1 MLKLSNYI
9 NGEFLPPLN
18 KKYINNYSPTDGK
31 VYSLIPDS
39 QESDVT
45 IAVDAAKNSFSSW
58 GRSKKEHRYEWMMKL
73 ADAVDKNAKKLIEA
87 ESFDNGKPEWLAKT
101 VDIPRCSANIRFFA
115 TAILHF
121 DSDSHDMDGAALN
134 YTLKQPIGVAGCIS
148 PWNLPLYLLTWKIA
162 PAIAAGNTVVAK
174 PSEVTPYTA
183 YLFSK
188 ICDDIGFPPGVINI
202 VHGHGNTAGHAIV
215 QKSDVVSFTGGT
227 ETGKIIAASA
237 ASQFKKY
244 SLELGGKN
252 PMVIFEGCDLD
263 LAVET
268 AVKAAFLN
276 QGQICLCGSRIFIE
290 NSLYARFKELFIEK
304 TKKLRVGDPKN
315 MKSNLGAIV
324 SKQHLES
331 ILTKIESAKND
342 GGNIILGGKQIF
354 LDGDLS
360 GGYYMLPTIIENTKN
375 TDEINQ
381 KEVFGPVATILPFSS
396 EKEVVNLCN
405 DVGYGLSASIFCN
418 NISKAHRVAAAIDA
432 GVIWINTWLLRDL
445 RIPFGGMKHSGFGR
459 EGGKHSL
466 EFFTETKN
474 VCVKIE
480 NSENK

>member
-1 MLKLSNYI
+1 MKKLANYI
-9 NGEFLPPLN
+9 NGKLVPPLN
-18 KKYINNYSPTDGK
+18 NNYIDNYSPTNGR
-31 VYSLIPDS
+31 VYSLVPDS
-39 QESDVT
+39 QESDVMVA
-45 IAVDAAKNSFSSW
+45 IESAKKAFSSW
-58 GRSKKEHRYEWMMKL
+58 GNSKKEYRYEWMMKL
-73 ADAVDKNAKKLIEA
+73 ADAIDKNAEKLIKS

-121 DSDSHDMDGAALN
+121 DSESHDMGGAALN

-174 PSEVTPYTA
+174 PSEITPYTA
-183 YLFSK
+183 YLFSE
-188 ICDDIGFPPGVINI
+188 ICDEINFPPGVINI
-202 VHGHGNTAGHAIV
+202 VHGYGNTAGHAIV
-215 QKSDVVSFTGGT
+215 QKSDIISFTGGT
-227 ETGKIIAASA
+227 ETGKIIAANA

-252 PMVIFEGCDLD
+252 PMVVFEDCDFN

-290 NSLYARFKELFIEK
+290 DSLYLKFKAAFIEK
-304 TKKLRVGDPKN
+304 TKKLRVGDPIN
-315 MKSNLGAIV
+315 PESNLGAIV

-331 ILTKIESAKND
+331 ILSKVESAKNN
-342 GGNIILGGKQIF
+342 GGKIVVGGKQIF

-381 KEVFGPVATILPFSS
+381 QEVFGPVATILPFSG
-396 EKEVVNLCN
+396 EQTLIDMCN
-405 DVGYGLSASIFCN
+405 GVKYGLSASIFCN
-418 NISKAHRVAAAIDA
+418 NISKAHRMAAAIDA
-432 GVIWINTWLLRDL
+432 GVIWVNTWLLRDL

-459 EGGKHSL
+459 EGGKYSL

-480 NSENK
+480 NGGNK

>member
-1 MLKLSNYI
+1 MKKLANYI
-9 NGEFLPPLN
+9 NGEFLAPLN
-18 KKYINNYSPTDGK
+18 KEYIDNYSPTNGR
-31 VYSLIPDS
+31 VYSLTPDS
-39 QESDVT
+39 QEADVT
-45 IAVDAAKNSFSSW
+45 IAVEAAKNAFSSW
-58 GRSKKEHRYEWMMKL
+58 GGSKKEYRYEWMMKL
-73 ADAVDKNAKKLIEA
+73 ADAIDKNAKKLIEA

-134 YTLKQPIGVAGCIS
+134 YTLKQPVGVAGCIS

-188 ICDDIGFPPGVINI
+188 ICDDIGFPAGVINI
-202 VHGHGNTAGHAIV
+202 VHGYGNTAGHAIV
-215 QKSDVVSFTGGT
+215 QKSDIISFTGGT
-227 ETGKIIAASA
+227 ETGKIIAINA

-252 PMVIFEGCDLD
+252 PMIIFEDCDLD

-276 QGQICLCGSRIFIE
+276 QGQICLCGSRIFVE
-290 NSLYARFKELFIEK
+290 DSLYETFKELFLVK
-304 TKKLRVGDPKN
+304 TKKLKVGDPKN
-315 MKSNLGAIV
+315 TKSNLGAIV

-331 ILTKIESAKND
+331 ILSKIESAKND
-342 GGNIILGGKQIF
+342 GGKIVLGGKQIF
-354 LDGDLS
+354 LDDDLS
-360 GGYYMLPTIIENTKN
+360 GGYYLLPTIIENTKN

-381 KEVFGPVATILPFSS
+381 KEVFGPVATILPFNT
-396 EKEVVNLCN
+396 EQEVVNMCN
-405 DVGYGLSASIFCN
+405 DVQYGLSASIFCN

-432 GVIWINTWLLRDL
+432 GVIWVNTWLLRDL

-480 NSENK
+480 NSGNK